1 MKTRLISGDDPEAIS
16 LALSILKSNGL
27 VAFPTDTVYGVAC
40 NVFSIKG
47 IEKLYIAKGRDSMKA
62 IPVLVGD
69 PGQLDLVTS
78 TPNQV
83 ARRLAAHFWPG
94 PLTLVVPRHPSL
106 PDALSPTPTVGV
118 RMPDHRLALALLSQ
132 SGPLATT
139 SANLSGGLNPLSAQ
153 EVQAQLEGRID
164 LILDGGICPGGTPST
179 VVDCTSDALLI
190 IRQGPLT
197 LDDLKV
203 VLSAD

>member
-1 MKTRLISGDDPEAIS
+1 
-16 LALSILKSNGL
+16 
-27 VAFPTDTVYGVAC
+27 
-40 NVFSIKG
+40 
-47 IEKLYIAKGRDSMKA
+47 MKA